1 MDIERINMKLLNLAG
16 AIIFGLATPLLTQT
30 LAPTVAV
37 AASNRPEGTFRDAEW
52 QVSLSRQNNSY
63 HYRGVNI
70 ETNTSIELAG
80 AKVSGTSQR
89 RIYTWNNEGT
99 KYQVVWQARDPNFVR
114 VKVVSSRGRTIL
126 NRLLPRI
133 SEEGGM

>member
-1 MDIERINMKLLNLAG
+1 MKLLNLTG
-16 AIIFGLATPLLTQT
+16 AIIFGLATPVLTQS

-37 AASNRPEGTFRDAEW
+37 AGSNRPEGSFKDSEW
-52 QVSLSRQNNSY
+52 QVTLHRQNNSY
-63 HYRGVNI
+63 HYRGVSL
-70 ETNTSIELAG
+70 ETGTSIELAG

-99 KYQVVWQARDPNFVR
+99 KYQVVWQSQDPDYVR

-126 NRLLPRI
+126 NRLLRR
-133 SEEGGM
+133 SEELGLGG

>member
-1 MDIERINMKLLNLAG
+1 MKLLNLAG
-16 AIIFGLATPLLTQT
+16 AIIFGLATPLLFQT
-30 LAPTVAV
+30 IDPTVAV
-37 AASNRPEGTFRDAEW
+37 AGSNRPEGSFKDGEW

-63 HYRGVNI
+63 HYKGVSL
-70 ETNTSIELAG
+70 ETGTSIELAG

-99 KYQVVWQARDPNFVR
+99 KYQVVWQAQDPDFVR

-126 NRLLPRI
+126 NRLLRRV
-133 SEEGGM
+133 ETEGEGGM

>member
-1 MDIERINMKLLNLAG
+1 MKLLNLAG
-16 AIIFGLATPLLTQT
+16 AIIFGLATPILTQT

-37 AASNRPEGTFRDAEW
+37 AGANRPEGNFGDAEW
-52 QVSLSRQNNSY
+52 QLSLSRQNNSY

-70 ETNTSIELAG
+70 ATKTSIELAG

-99 KYQVVWQARDPNFVR
+99 KYQVVWQAGDPNFVR

-133 SEEGGM
+133 SVEGGM

>member
-1 MDIERINMKLLNLAG
+1 MKLLNLAG

-37 AASNRPEGTFRDAEW
+37 AGSNRPEGSFKDAEW

-63 HYRGVNI
+63 HYRGVSL
-70 ETNTSIELAG
+70 ETGTSIELAG

-99 KYQVVWQARDPNFVR
+99 KYQVIWQAQDPDFVR
-114 VKVVSSRGRTIL
+114 VKVVSSRGKTLI
-126 NRLLPRI
+126 NRLLTRG
-133 SEEGGM
+133 EEVGEGGM

>member
-1 MDIERINMKLLNLAG
+1 MKLLNLAG

-30 LAPTVAV
+30 IVPTVAV
-37 AASNRPEGTFRDAEW
+37 AASNRPEGTFGDAEW
-52 QVSLSRQNNSY
+52 QLVLSRQNNSY

-70 ETNTSIELAG
+70 ETGTSIELAG

-99 KYQVVWQARDPNFVR
+99 KYQVLWQSKDPDFVR
-114 VKVVSSRGRTIL
+114 VKVVSSRGRTLL
-126 NRLLPRI
+126 NRLLRRI
-133 SEEGGM
+133 EGEGEGGM